1 MAGGKETPRQK
12 MIGMMYLVL
21 TALLALNVS
30 KEIINAFV
38 KLDQKLMESNSLLI
52 NQSDE
57 IMMEFENALLVK
69 TNKITVKPV
78 YEKAIKVREMTYEI
92 DKFINIDCKN
102 ELIKSVESQDWVTED
117 KKNLRFK
124 TRNPMEI
131 ETKDDYDAATRLF
144 GGEKGTDGY
153 EKGAEIRNKI
163 HQYRDELLA
172 FISESKIDNKKYKF
186 DPSKIDQTDSNS
198 ISISLE
204 KELKRNTH
212 KDDRE
217 KIRAIYKILTL
228 PENLTDSEETVSW
241 QLGTFD
247 HAPVVAASAM
257 FTAISNDI
265 RNAEM
270 KALELLRSKITPEF
284 IKVNKVEI
292 LASARTN
299 YINMGDSLSLNVMV
313 AAYDT
318 TDIPLIKYGIDEEG
332 EDESKWK
339 EARGKINLDGLQSG
353 NHQVRGVMGIK
364 EKGILKWKPW
374 TFNYEVGK
382 PTAAIENT
390 EMNILYAL
398 YENKMKITA
407 SGYSQD
413 RISVSATSGV
423 KVTRQGENYILEPS
437 MTLNG
442 SEVSISVTGK
452 SEDGKTKSLGSYKY
466 KVRRLPAP
474 TLYVNRT
481 VVEKGKIS
489 KSDLL
494 SATITASYGS
504 EIPIK
509 ANFKVEGFTFGV
521 DLRGTTRDFVSSS
534 NAVVSSQAAII
545 RPMAVG
551 QYITLKDVK
560 LRGPGGV
567 FITLPSY
574 SLQLQ

>member
-57 IMMEFENALLVK
+57 IMLEFENALLVK
-69 TNKITVKPV
+69 TNKASVKPI
-78 YEKAIKVREMTYEI
+78 YEKAVKVREMTYEM

-102 ELIKSVESQDWVTED
+102 ELIKSVESQDWVKED

-144 GGEKGTDGY
+144 GGEQGTDGY

-163 HQYRDELLA
+163 HRYRDELLA
-172 FISESKIDNKKYKF
+172 FISEGIYDNKKYKF
-186 DPSKIDQTDSNS
+186 DPSKIDQTDSNT

-212 KDDRE
+212 KDDHE

-228 PENLTDSEETVSW
+228 PENLSDNEETVAW

-265 RNAEM
+265 RTAEM

-299 YINMGDSLSLNVMV
+299 YINIGDSLSLNIMV

-318 TDIPLIKYGIDEEG
+318 TDIPLIKYGIDEESD
-332 EDESKWK
+332 DESKWK
-339 EARGKINLDGLQSG
+339 EIRGKINLDGLRSG
-353 NHQVRGVMGIK
+353 NHKVKGVMGIK
-364 EKGILKWKPW
+364 EKGVLKWKPW
-374 TFNYEVGK
+374 SFNYEVGK

-398 YENKMKITA
+398 YNNKMKISA
-407 SGYSQD
+407 SGYAQD
-413 RISVSATSGV
+413 RISVSASNGV
-423 KVTRQGENYILEPS
+423 KVTKQGENYILEPEMS
-437 MTLNG
+437 LNG
-442 SEVSISVTGK
+442 REVSISVTGK
-452 SEDGKTKSLGSYKY
+452 SEDGQTKSLGSYKY
-466 KVRRLPAP
+466 KVRRLPP
-474 TLYVNRT
+474 PSIFINRT
-481 VVEKGKIS
+481 SADVGKIS

-494 SATITASYGS
+494 SATFTASYGI

-509 ANFKVEGFTFGV
+509 VDFKVVGFTIMI
-521 DLRGTTRDFVSSS
+521 DQRGTPKYFESTS
-534 NAVVSSQAAII
+534 NGMAPSQLSII
-545 RPMAVG
+545 RAMNAG
-551 QYITLKDVK
+551 QYFTLKDVK
-560 LRGPGGV
+560 VKGPGGIY
-567 FITLPSY
+567 ITVPSY
-574 SLQLQ
+574 SIQLQ

>member
-57 IMMEFENALLVK
+57 IMMEFENAMMIK
-69 TNKITVKPV
+69 TNKPSVKPV

-92 DKFINIDCKN
+92 DRFINIDCKN
-102 ELIKSVESQDWVTED
+102 ELIKSVESVDWVVED

-144 GGEKGTDGY
+144 GGEEGTDGY
-153 EKGAEIRNKI
+153 EKGAEIRDRI
-163 HQYRDELLA
+163 HQYRDKLLS
-172 FISESKIDNKKYKF
+172 FISEGEYEGKKFKF
-186 DPSKIDQTDSNS
+186 DPSKIDQTDSLT
-198 ISISLE
+198 ISKTLE
-204 KELKRNTH
+204 EELKRGVF
-212 KDDRE
+212 KEDRE

-228 PENLTDSEETVSW
+228 PEKLSDNEETVAW

-270 KALELLRSKITPEF
+270 KALELLRSKISPDF
-284 IKVNKVEI
+284 VKVNKVEI

-299 YINMGDSLSLNVMV
+299 YINMGDSLELNVMM

-318 TDIPLIKYGIDEEG
+318 TDIPMIKYGVDEDSEN
-332 EDESKWK
+332 ESKWK
-339 EARGKINLDGLQSG
+339 EIRGKINLDGMHSG
-353 NHQVRGVMGIK
+353 THQVKGVMGIK
-364 EKGILKWKPW
+364 EKGVLKWKPW
-374 TFNYEVGK
+374 KFTYEVGK
-382 PTAAIENT
+382 PMAAIENT
-390 EMNILYAL
+390 EMNILYAV
-398 YENKMKITA
+398 YENKMKISA
-407 SGYSQD
+407 SGYPQD
-413 RISVSATSGV
+413 RISVSASSGV
-423 KVTRQGENYILEPS
+423 NVIRQGEIYVLKPEIN
-437 MTLNG
+437 LNG
-442 SEVSISVTGK
+442 REVSITVNGK
-452 SEDGKTKSLGSYKY
+452 AEDGKIKSLGSYKY
-466 KVRRLPAP
+466 KVRRLPPP
-474 TLYVNRT
+474 TLMVNST
-481 VVEKGKIS
+481 KAETGKIS

-494 SATITASYGS
+494 TGTLTASYGP
-504 EIPIK
+504 EFPMPVR
-509 ANFKVEGFTFGV
+509 F
-521 DLRGTTRDFVSSS
+521 
-534 NAVVSSQAAII
+534 VVSGFDLVIEQRGIFTPFTSNDNTISNNQKSVI
-545 RPMAVG
+545 RAMSSG
-551 QYITLKDVK
+551 QYIILKNVK
-560 LRGPGGV
+560 VKGPGG

-574 SLQLQ
+574 SLQIQ

>member
-57 IMMEFENALLVK
+57 IMMEFENAMIVK
-69 TNKITVKPV
+69 TNKPLVKPV
-78 YEKAIKVREMTYEI
+78 YDKAIKVREMTYEI

-102 ELIKSVESQDWVTED
+102 ELIKTVESVDWVIED
-117 KKNLRFK
+117 KENLRFK

-144 GGEKGTDGY
+144 GGEEGTDGY
-153 EKGAEIRNKI
+153 EKGAEIRNRI
-163 HQYRDELLA
+163 HRYRDQLLE
-172 FISESKIDNKKYKF
+172 FISEGVYEGKKYKF
-186 DPSKIDQTDSNS
+186 DPERVDQTDSNT
-198 ISISLE
+198 ISKTLE
-204 KELKRNTH
+204 EELKRGVYR
-212 KDDRE
+212 DDRE
-217 KIRAIYKILTL
+217 KVRAIYKILTL
-228 PENLTDSEETVSW
+228 PEKLNDNEETVSW

-270 KALELLRSKITPEF
+270 KALELLRSKISLDF
-284 IKVNKVEI
+284 VKVNKVEI

-299 YINMGDSLSLNVMV
+299 YINMGDSLELNVMM
-313 AAYDT
+313 AAFDT
-318 TDIPLIKYGIDEEG
+318 TDVPLIKYGVDEDSEN
-332 EDESKWK
+332 EAKWK
-339 EARGKINLDGLQSG
+339 EIRGKINLGGMQSG
-353 NHQVRGVMGIK
+353 THKVKGVMGIK
-364 EKGILKWKPW
+364 EKGVLKWKPW
-374 TFNYEVGK
+374 EFAYEVGK
-382 PTAAIENT
+382 PMAAIENT
-390 EMNILYAL
+390 EMNILYAV
-398 YENKMKITA
+398 YENKMKISA
-407 SGYSQD
+407 SGYPQD
-413 RISVSATSGV
+413 RISVSASSGV
-423 KVTRQGENYILEPS
+423 NVIRQGEIYILKPE

-442 SEVSISVTGK
+442 REVSITVTGK

-481 VVEKGKIS
+481 VAEKGKIS
-489 KSDLL
+489 KPDLL
-494 SATITASYGS
+494 SATLTASYGS

-509 ANFKVEGFTFGV
+509 ANFKVEGFTIGV
-521 DLRGTTRDFVSSS
+521 DLRGNSRDFPSSS
-534 NAVVSSQAAII
+534 NAVVSTQASII